1 MSNWNDTAEAIA
13 ASQTAWLGGGSA
25 ALQSGGKPVEYVYYG
40 DHGSSTRIPITET
53 RTRRNVPGSTIIP
66 EMQGKRVTYQKRVGD
81 RPGVEMQ
88 EDIRIADEVRGQ
100 VLAWHGT
107 DAFGRWGKTL
117 LDLGLIDPGD
127 EGSVEILDAVWQ
139 DSVDLAA
146 RFLAA
151 GKKVTPWKAAELLA
165 QGGGDRHYGSSGG
178 AFTGTRSSTKPSV
191 DLTDPLTAKAI
202 MNDELSRALGRAARP
217 EELTQFVQVLNA
229 AENANPTVTT
239 TNTRYD
245 KGVEV
250 GGSSTRSGG
259 LTAAGRTQ
267 MVTDRAQ
274 AMPEYGAYQAAS
286 TYFNA
291 MTDALNS
298 PV

>member
-107 DAFGRWGKTL
+107 DEFDRWGKKL
-117 LDLGLIDPGD
+117 LNLGLIDPGD
-127 EGSVEILDAVWQ
+127 ETSVEILDAVWQ
-139 DSVDLAA
+139 DAVDLAA
-146 RFLAA
+146 RFLSA
-151 GKKVTPWKAAELLA
+151 GKKVTPWKAAELMA
-165 QGGGDRHYGSSGG
+165 QGGAGRYGSSGG
-178 AFTGTRSSTKPSV
+178 AFTGNRSSTSRSV
-191 DLTDPLTAKAI
+191 DLTDPATAKAI
-202 MNDELSRALGRAARP
+202 TNDALSQALGRAARP
-217 EELTQFVQVLNA
+217 EETAQFLQVINS
-229 AENANPTVTT
+229 AERANPTVTT

-259 LTAAGRTQ
+259 LTDEGRTQ
-267 MVTDRAQ
+267 MVTDQAQ
-274 AMPEYGAYQAAS
+274 AMPEYGAYQAA
-286 TYFNA
+286 TVYFNSLV
-291 MTDALNS
+291 DALDS